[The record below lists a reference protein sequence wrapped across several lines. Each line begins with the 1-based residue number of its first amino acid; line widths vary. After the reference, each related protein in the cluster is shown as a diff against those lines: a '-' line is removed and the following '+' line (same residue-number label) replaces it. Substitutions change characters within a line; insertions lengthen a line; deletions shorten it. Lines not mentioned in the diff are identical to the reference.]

1 MNPKVL
7 IRIAAVLILI
17 HLLGHSVGHA
27 SWDEPEDPKMM
38 DVINVMK
45 SYKAE
50 FMGAVK
56 SMADYYHGYSLLI
69 FGLYAMTI
77 TLLWLTSGFVLQQP
91 SAARKILYPIGIAF
105 LFFGIVEYMFFFPF
119 AASMSFFA
127 GVFTISSI
135 FVQGRTENT

>member
-1 MNPKVL
+1 MNAKVL
-7 IRIAAVLILI
+7 LRIAAALILV

-27 SWDEPEDPKMM
+27 GWDHPEDPKMM
-38 DVINVMK
+38 DVVTVMK

-56 SMADYYHGYSLLI
+56 SMADYYNGYSILI

-77 TLLWLTSGFVLQQP
+77 SLLWLTSGFILEQP
-91 SAARKILYPIGIAF
+91 SIAGKILYPVGIAYV
-105 LFFGIVEYMFFFPF
+105 FFGVVEFLYFFPF

-127 GVFTISSI
+127 GILTLFSI
-135 FVQGRTENT
+135 IVTKR